1 MRLEQY
7 INQLLFQ
14 HDCVIVPK
22 FGAFI
27 SHPTSASINPEDHS
41 ITPPHHTISFN
52 SSLTTSDGKLEQI
65 YAQAESVNTIVA
77 SSLLEEDVND
87 WRTRLQNG
95 ESIVIDMVG
104 LLKQNAEGKVN
115 FEPHTTD
122 NFLPDAFGL
131 KTIKP
136 NLILNTAVEEEVEQK
151 RNWSSVLAVASII
164 PILVGGYFYFNTPQN
179 VQKFVDHQWSGI
191 VLPAIQEAAPNL
203 LNSSTPIEKLD
214 QKEDIIHNL
223 PTTIANP
230 LEYVKAGTSISL
242 PAQDKTDSAGNNV
255 LSRYEITVV
264 EEKQL
269 SEDEKEVKAIIRNS
283 TVDAKSLNKKE
294 TAKAKTETKEKAT
307 EDSSTKNDKKSE
319 DVIRIESNPKKFQVI
334 ASSLRRADDAARM
347 LRFLEGEGYKNSS
360 IVYVKGRFYYVTF
373 DSFDTMEQA
382 SKYLNKLHAQR
393 PDAWIREH
401 N

>member
-1 MRLEQY
+1 M
-7 INQLLFQ
+7 
-14 HDCVIVPK
+14 
-22 FGAFI
+22 
-27 SHPTSASINPEDHS
+27 
-41 ITPPHHTISFN
+41 
-52 SSLTTSDGKLEQI
+52 
-65 YAQAESVNTIVA
+65 YAQAESVNITVA

-87 WRTRLQNG
+87 WRTRLQSG

-104 LLKQNAEGKVN
+104 LLKYNAEGKVN

-136 NLILNTAVEEEVEQK
+136 NFILNTTEEEVVEKK

-191 VLPAIQEAAPNL
+191 VLPAIKEAAPNL

-223 PTTIANP
+223 PTTIVNP

-242 PAQDKTDSAGNNV
+242 PGEEKTDSAGINV

-269 SEDEKEVKAIIRNS
+269 NEDEKEVKAIIRNS

-294 TAKAKTETKEKAT
+294 TAKTDTKDKSNDEVATKT
-307 EDSSTKNDKKSE
+307 DKKPE
-319 DVIRIESNPKKFQVI
+319 EVIKIDSNPKKFQVI
-334 ASSLRRADDAARM
+334 AASLRRADDAARM
-347 LRFLEGEGYKNSS
+347 LRFLESEGYKNSS

-373 DSFDTMEQA
+373 DSFDSMDQA
-382 SKYLNKLHAQR
+382 TKYLNKLHTQR

>member
-7 INQLLFQ
+7 IHQLLFQ

-27 SHPTSASINPEDHS
+27 SHPTSASINPEDHT
-41 ITPPHHTISFN
+41 ITPPYHTLTFN
-52 SSLTTSDGKLEQI
+52 SSLTTSDGKLEQW
-65 YAQAESVNTIVA
+65 YALMEKVNTTKA

-95 ESIVIDMVG
+95 ESIVIDKVG
-104 LLKQNAEGKVN
+104 LLKKNAEGKVN

-122 NFLPDAFGL
+122 YFLPEAFGL

-136 NLILNTAVEEEVEQK
+136 NLILNTAVEEEVVERK

-179 VQKFVDHQWSGI
+179 VQKYVDHQWSGI

-223 PTTIANP
+223 PTTIGNP
-230 LEYVKAGTSISL
+230 LAYVKAGTTISL
-242 PAQDKTDSAGNNV
+242 PAQNPTDSVENDV

-264 EEKQL
+264 EEIQL
-269 SEDEKEVKAIIRNS
+269 NNEEKEVKAIIRNS
-283 TVDAKSLNKKE
+283 TADAKVDAKKE
-294 TAKAKTETKEKAT
+294 PSKIDAKAKEETAT
-307 EDSSTKNDKKSE
+307 NKDKKVA
-319 DVIRIESNPKKFQVI
+319 DAIRIDANPKKYQVI
-334 ASSLRRADDAARM
+334 ASSLRRAEDADRM
-347 LRFLEGEGYKNSS
+347 LRFLESEGFKNAS

-382 SKYLNKLHAQR
+382 SKYLNKLHSDR

-401 N
+401 K